1 MALFSHYP
9 RTLLCFSTRN
19 IHKITG
25 DLVQKYQLKH
35 FLNTLLGVSI
45 PLKSKNIAGIH
56 QRTFNGNI
64 ESAARFTDLSS
75 TLWNLIFSFWMFI
88 VSTIDWMHNK
98 VLLYETC
105 NTLLGIYRHR
115 LMHCDTWLSTQTL
128 PKDLQFPP

>member
-1 MALFSHYP
+1 MQRGSVIRKNYCVPPHEIFKKSQITQYKNINLNIFLTPFYVFYP
-9 RTLLCFSTRN
+9 F
-19 IHKITG
+19 KI
-25 DLVQKYQLKH
+25 
-35 FLNTLLGVSI
+35 
-45 PLKSKNIAGIH
+45 KNIAGIH

-88 VSTIDWMHNK
+88 VSTIDWMHNR
-98 VLLYETC
+98 VLVYETC